1 MSLEKIE
8 KADKLIK
15 EGKAGQAGALIKEAI
30 KESPNDPFYYYL
42 LGTARIKSARL
53 FLAKEAFLKANELL
67 PRNAENL
74 RALGWSK
81 IMLDEIEEGRK
92 DLREAI
98 SLDLM
103 NYFAYA
109 DLAMSYF
116 NYFDFKEGMDWLN
129 RAIALSPKDPFILQN
144 LKIAK
149 EMQKQFSKVSE
160 KQLEKMR
167 KEKSNPNMQ
176 RAFRLSLLEQ
186 YSNRKALTRDEA
198 EEMQKES
205 RFNGVSASIVTDKQ
219 QEALTLENKSDKQK
233 LKEFIK
239 RRKEIEEELQ
249 EMLDER
255 KSKFDLNYIKKII
268 YNEQDDDC
276 LMQVVSIFDRG
287 GDASELDNILEI
299 VNDAWNYFPHKCLG
313 GLCPME
319 KIVKEN
325 KHRRI

>member
-15 EGKAGQAGALIKEAI
+15 EGKAGQAVALIKEAI

-149 EMQKQFSKVSE
+149 EMQKHFSKVSE

-249 EMLDER
+249 EMLDEFKKEKVVVEKR
-255 KSKFDLNYIKKII
+255 RVVVTINGNFEVEEIKLSAELGLD
-268 YNEQDDDC
+268 EQ
-276 LMQVVSIFDRG
+276 Q
-287 GDASELDNILEI
+287 NIL
-299 VNDAWNYFPHKCLG
+299 KQCLNEAR
-313 GLCPME
+313 E
-319 KIVKEN
+319 KIQKTLAQ
-325 KHRRI
+325 KMMSSGIKF

>member
-15 EGKAGQAGALIKEAI
+15 EGKAGQAVALIKEAI

-299 VNDAWNYFPHKCLG
+299 VNDAWNYFPHKLLNG
-313 GLCPME
+313 QSPME
-319 KIVKEN
+319 KLS
-325 KHRRI
+325 

>member
-15 EGKAGQAGALIKEAI
+15 EGKAGQAVALIKEAI

>member
-1 MSLEKIE
+1 MEDDKI
-8 KADKLIK
+8 KRADKLIK
-15 EGKAGQAGALIKEAI
+15 EGKAGLAVVLIKDAI
-30 KESPNDPFYYYL
+30 KESPGEPFYYYL

-53 FLAKEAFLKANELL
+53 FLAKEAFVKANELL
-67 PRNAENL
+67 PRNSENL

-81 IMLDEIEEGRK
+81 VMLDEVEEGRK
-92 DLREAI
+92 DLRDAI
-98 SLDLM
+98 SIDLM
-103 NYFAYA
+103 NYYAYA

-116 NYFDFKEGMDWLN
+116 NYFYFKEGMEWLN
-129 RAIALSPKDPFILQN
+129 RSVALAPKDPFVLQN

-149 EMQKQFSKVSE
+149 EMQKQFSKVPE

-167 KEKSNPNMQ
+167 KEKSDPNMQ
-176 RAFRLSLLEQ
+176 KAFRLSLLEQ

-219 QEALTLENKSDKQK
+219 QEALTLESKSDKQK
-233 LKEFIK
+233 LKEFTK
-239 RRKEIEEELQ
+239 RQKEIEEELQ

-255 KSKFDLNYIKKII
+255 KSEFDLGYIKKII
-268 YNEQDDDC
+268 YDEQDDDC
-276 LMQVVSIFDRG
+276 LMQIVSIFDRG

-299 VNDAWNYFPHKCLG
+299 VNDAWNFFPHKCLG

>member
-15 EGKAGQAGALIKEAI
+15 EGKAGQAVALIKEAI

-325 KHRRI
+325 KQRRI